1 MQLARNF
8 ALIQWM
14 FNRNNMKSFLK
25 VVLFAALSVSTSV
38 SAGFVHLDWKVAGDG
53 KATLHQET
61 GIEWLKL
68 PNTNKKSINEVISEL
83 ATTYA
88 GWRMPTNTEVEV
100 MIQAIWGPA
109 LNVAIGA
116 LEARGGSY
124 LDGAYRFSN
133 MMGNSNYSTSM
144 NLGMY
149 IDEDNMVTRTGSYTN
164 GTSYSWVYGL
174 EYIQSNSQDLK
185 FNTPYFPTDV
195 FGVFLVSDGGVTL
208 SSINDP
214 TINANNPAA
223 PVNTVTVPPIEP
235 VNNVTPVNNVP
246 VGGLLFGLMGA
257 FLLSI
262 RRRAVI

>member
-1 MQLARNF
+1 M
-8 ALIQWM
+8 
-14 FNRNNMKSFLK
+14 
-25 VVLFAALSVSTSV
+25 
-38 SAGFVHLDWKVAGDG
+38 
-53 KATLHQET
+53 
-61 GIEWLKL
+61 
-68 PNTNKKSINEVISEL
+68 
-83 ATTYA
+83 
-88 GWRMPTNTEVEV
+88 
-100 MIQAIWGPA
+100 
-109 LNVAIGA
+109 AIGY
-116 LEARGGSY
+116 LEARGGAY
-124 LDGAYRFSN
+124 LDGAFKFNY
-133 MMGNSNYSTSM
+133 MLGNRVEYTSY

-149 IDEDNMVTRTGSYTN
+149 IDEDNMVTRAGSYTN
-164 GTSYSWVYGL
+164 GSLYSLVFGL
-174 EYIQSNSQDLK
+174 EYLQSTSRDLK
-185 FNTPYFPTDV
+185 FNAPNYPTDV